1 MKKKIRVDYLSRV
14 EGESGITVEIKD
26 DTIEHLDLT
35 VFEAP
40 RFFEAFL
47 RGRPAQDVIDFT
59 ARICGI
65 CPVAYQMSAVYAIEK
80 IFNVTLSKP
89 LEQLRRLFYCGEWIE
104 SHSLHIYLLHGP
116 DFYNLESSWA
126 SKDYLPFTQRGFMLK
141 KMGNQL
147 LSVIGGRS
155 VHPISV
161 RVGGFYKVPSKKMLM
176 NLIPEL
182 EKAYEEALKGITW
195 AVSLFTDSY
204 EQDEI
209 AYEYVSLRDS
219 ENYPMTHGKVLSTN
233 GFEGTMDEFL
243 QAIVEYQVSYST
255 ALHSGIK
262 KNSAIRPY
270 IVGPLSRLNINYD
283 HIPHEIKAVADESG
297 VILPLKDVNMAIIA
311 RSIELAYALSE
322 AINIIKSYEE
332 PDRPYTEYEPQEGSG
347 TWITEAPRGILIHNY
362 EFDRYGKVIQSQII
376 PPTSQN
382 LAHIEKSLAHFLNL
396 HINKPV
402 DYLTKECEHIIRSY
416 DPCISCSVHLTVIK
430 R

>member
-1 MKKKIRVDYLSRV
+1 
-14 EGESGITVEIKD
+14 
-26 DTIEHLDLT
+26 
-35 VFEAP
+35 
-40 RFFEAFL
+40 
-47 RGRPAQDVIDFT
+47 
-59 ARICGI
+59 
-65 CPVAYQMSAVYAIEK
+65 
-80 IFNVTLSKP
+80 
-89 LEQLRRLFYCGEWIE
+89 
-104 SHSLHIYLLHGP
+104 
-116 DFYNLESSWA
+116 
-126 SKDYLPFTQRGFMLK
+126 
-141 KMGNQL
+141 
-147 LSVIGGRS
+147 
-155 VHPISV
+155 
-161 RVGGFYKVPSKKMLM
+161 
-176 NLIPEL
+176 
-182 EKAYEEALKGITW
+182 
-195 AVSLFTDSY
+195 
-204 EQDEI
+204 
-209 AYEYVSLRDS
+209 
-219 ENYPMTHGKVLSTN
+219 MTHGKVLSTN